1 MMRPLA
7 LAVMAALAQAQ
18 FASRVDL
25 VEVYATTATSRDDR
39 AVLDLTASEFEVLED
54 GRPQRVEVFAAGDF
68 PLAVALALDRSFSM
82 AGARLAM
89 AKSAGHVFLGALRP
103 EDRAMLVA
111 IGSRVETLAPLSAER
126 SAQHGTLTGITAWGT
141 TSLHDAVI
149 EAIGAVQPAHGRRAL
164 VLLSDGDDRY
174 SDHPAEAVLARA
186 RAADVLIYP
195 VAFGDAMPRLFT
207 ELAQL
212 TGGRA
217 FHVRRADAL
226 APALASI
233 AEELRGQYLLGYV
246 PDRAS
251 LTGPRGWRAIE
262 VRVTRPGV
270 SVRAR
275 TGYIG
280 GTER

>member
-1 MMRPLA
+1 MTGPLGLA
-7 LAVMAALAQAQ
+7 LLVTLAQAQ

-25 VEVYATTATSRDDR
+25 VEVYATATTSRDGR
-39 AVLDLTASEFEVLED
+39 PVVDLTASEFEVRED
-54 GRPQRVEVFAAGDF
+54 GRLQRVEVFAAGDF

-82 AGARLAM
+82 AGTRLAM

-126 SAQHGTLTGITAWGT
+126 SAQHGALAGIAAWGT

-149 EAIGAVQPAHGRRAL
+149 AAIDAVQPARGRRAL

-174 SDHPAEAVLARA
+174 SDHSAEAVLARA
-186 RAADVLIYP
+186 RAADVLVYP
-195 VAFGDAMPRLFT
+195 VAFGDAMPRLFI
-207 ELAQL
+207 ELARL

-246 PDRAS
+246 PDPAS
-251 LTGPRGWRAIE
+251 LTGARGWRAIE
-262 VRVTRPGV
+262 VRVTRPGI

-275 TGYIG
+275 SGYTGGI
-280 GTER
+280 ER